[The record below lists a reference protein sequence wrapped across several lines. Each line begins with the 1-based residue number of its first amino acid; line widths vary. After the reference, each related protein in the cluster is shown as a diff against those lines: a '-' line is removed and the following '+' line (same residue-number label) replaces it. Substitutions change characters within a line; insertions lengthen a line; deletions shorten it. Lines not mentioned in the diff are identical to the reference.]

1 MSPDIE
7 DISARLLALETVV
20 GHLLTHMAVRDDDPA
35 RWLAT
40 RRTLALGA
48 ADRVGDAEG
57 LDELADAMREAVA
70 AFFDGA
76 DLAVRVPRIAEARAV
91 ARQ

>member
-1 MSPDIE
+1 MSPE
-7 DISARLLALETVV
+7 VKDISARLLALETVV

-48 ADRVGDAEG
+48 ADRVGSAEG
-57 LDELADAMREAVA
+57 LVELADALREAVA

-76 DLAVRVPRIAEARAV
+76 DYAMGIPHLAEARAII
-91 ARQ
+91 RQ